1 MKKLLSIFLSLFIS
15 VVVFAQA
22 SFDAN
27 ALLKGPT
34 GTPKLVNDYA
44 NILTADQKQTLENKL
59 DAFDDSTSTQIAVV
73 IVPNVGENDITDF
86 TVNLGKAWGVGGKQN
101 NNGVVLLIS
110 IDDHKLSIAPGYG
123 LEGAL
128 PDVTCSQIIDQVIV
142 PQFKGNDYYRGIDD
156 GTDAIIQAA
165 QGVYKAPAGYHA
177 DGGSG
182 ISIFK
187 IIFII
192 IIIIVFLAS
201 RGGGGG
207 GFLGGLLLG
216 NALGGGFGGSRGGD
230 SGGGGGFGGFGGGGF
245 GGGGASGSW

>member
-1 MKKLLSIFLSLFIS
+1 MKKFLSIFLSLFIS
-15 VVVFAQA
+15 VVVFAQT

-34 GTPKLVNDYA
+34 GTPALVNDYA
-44 NILTADQKQTLENKL
+44 NILTADQKQAIENKL

-86 TVNLGKAWGVGGKQN
+86 TVNLGKAWGVGGKTN

-142 PQFKGNDYYRGIDD
+142 PQFKGKDYYRGIDD
-156 GTDAIIQAA
+156 GTNAIIQAT

-187 IIFII
+187 IIFFII
-192 IIIIVFLAS
+192 IIIIFLAA

-216 NALGGGFGGSRGGD
+216 NALGGGFGGGRGGD
-230 SGGGGGFGGFGGGGF
+230 SGGGGFGGFGGGGF

>member
-1 MKKLLSIFLSLFIS
+1 MKKFLSIFLSLFIS
-15 VVVFAQA
+15 VVVFAQT
-22 SFDAN
+22 SFDAS

-34 GTPKLVNDYA
+34 GTPALVNDYA

-59 DAFDDSTSTQIAVV
+59 DAFDDSTSTQVTVV

-86 TVNLGKAWGVGGKQN
+86 AVNLGKAWGVGGKQN

-142 PQFKGNDYYRGIDD
+142 PQFKGKDYYRGIDD

-165 QGVYKAPAGYHA
+165 QGIYKAPAGYHA
-177 DGGSG
+177 DGGNG

-187 IIFII
+187 IIFFII
-192 IIIIVFLAS
+192 IIIIFLAA

-216 NALGGGFGGSRGGD
+216 NALGGGFGGRGND
-230 SGGGGGFGGFGGGGF
+230 SGGGGFGGFGGGGF

>member
-1 MKKLLSIFLSLFIS
+1 
-15 VVVFAQA
+15 
-22 SFDAN
+22 
-27 ALLKGPT
+27 
-34 GTPKLVNDYA
+34 
-44 NILTADQKQTLENKL
+44 
-59 DAFDDSTSTQIAVV
+59 
-73 IVPNVGENDITDF
+73 
-86 TVNLGKAWGVGGKQN
+86 
-101 NNGVVLLIS
+101 
-110 IDDHKLSIAPGYG
+110 

-156 GTDAIIQAA
+156 GTNAIIQAA

-207 GFLGGLLLG
+207 GFLGGMLLG
-216 NALGGGFGGSRGGD
+216 SALGGGFGGGRGGD

>member
-1 MKKLLSIFLSLFIS
+1 MKKILSIFLSLFIS
-15 VVVFAQA
+15 VVVFAQT
-22 SFDAN
+22 SFDVN

-34 GTPKLVNDYA
+34 VTPKLVNDYS

-59 DAFDDSTSTQIAVV
+59 DAFDDSTSTQIVVV

-86 TVNLGKAWGVGGKQN
+86 AVNLGKAWGVGGKQN

-110 IDDHKLSIAPGYG
+110 TDDHKLSIAPGYG

-192 IIIIVFLAS
+192 IIIVVFLAS

-207 GFLGGLLLG
+207 GFLGGMLLG
-216 NALGGGFGGSRGGD
+216 SALGGGFGGGRGGD
-230 SGGGGGFGGFGGGGF
+230 SGGGGFGGFGGGGF